1 MPGHPEHHDR
11 MFPLDDEPTGAG
23 LAAVL
28 AGLALVVAV
37 ILAGLLLLPADG
49 LDVTTDSDSEP
60 ASTVGGGPSE

>member
-1 MPGHPEHHDR
+1 MPGHPEHHER

-28 AGLALVVAV
+28 TGLALVVAI

-49 LDVTTDSDSEP
+49 FDSTADFESP
-60 ASTVGGGPSE
+60 ASTAGSGPSE